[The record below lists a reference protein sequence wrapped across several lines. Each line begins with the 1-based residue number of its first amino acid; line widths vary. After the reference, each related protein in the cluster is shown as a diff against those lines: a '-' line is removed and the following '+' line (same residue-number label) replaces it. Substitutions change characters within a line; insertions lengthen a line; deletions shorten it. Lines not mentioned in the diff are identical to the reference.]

1 VNDYGPDLP
10 ARISGVKRIM
20 SVTDIDRRETRISPY
35 IIDDRE
41 RGLFRV
47 ARKSFVDEDILTRER
62 DRIFNRCWLYLGH
75 ESELS
80 KANDFLTRNVGG
92 KEVIFNRDRQG
103 AFHAFMNTCPHR
115 GAMVEREAR
124 GNALAFKCFYHGWAF
139 NNNGKFATRMP
150 PGTYPDDFNS
160 DGCANL
166 RSVPKL
172 AEYRGFYFLNYDAG
186 AVSLETYLA
195 DARSIL
201 DMLCDHG
208 PDGMEVIGGEQKY
221 SIRANWKLLMEN
233 SYDGYHAIDTH
244 GTYFE
249 YLADAIGGAAEM
261 PAETHV
267 WNLQNGHAAIEGN
280 APWGRPVAKWIP
292 AWGEDAKSEIA
303 QIKRELVSRVGEE
316 HANRIAMLGRN
327 TGIFPN
333 LVINDIMAVTIRT
346 FYPLAP
352 NNMNVS
358 AWALGV
364 KGESEGFRK
373 RRLDN
378 FLEFLGPGGFATP
391 DDVEALES
399 AQRGYAALDELAWN
413 DISRGMLK
421 PKFEATDEEQMRCFW
436 REWSDRMED
445 RA

>member
-1 VNDYGPDLP
+1 
-10 ARISGVKRIM
+10 
-20 SVTDIDRRETRISPY
+20 
-35 IIDDRE
+35 
-41 RGLFRV
+41 
-47 ARKSFVDEDILTRER
+47 
-62 DRIFNRCWLYLGH
+62 
-75 ESELS
+75 
-80 KANDFLTRNVGG
+80 
-92 KEVIFNRDRQG
+92 
-103 AFHAFMNTCPHR
+103 
-115 GAMVEREAR
+115 
-124 GNALAFKCFYHGWAF
+124 
-139 NNNGKFATRMP
+139 
-150 PGTYPDDFNS
+150 
-160 DGCANL
+160 
-166 RSVPKL
+166 
-172 AEYRGFYFLNYDAG
+172 
-186 AVSLETYLA
+186 
-195 DARSIL
+195 
-201 DMLCDHG
+201 
-208 PDGMEVIGGEQKY
+208 
-221 SIRANWKLLMEN
+221 
-233 SYDGYHAIDTH
+233 
-244 GTYFE
+244 
-249 YLADAIGGAAEM
+249 
-261 PAETHV
+261 
-267 WNLQNGHAAIEGN
+267 
-280 APWGRPVAKWIP
+280 
-292 AWGEDAKSEIA
+292 
-303 QIKRELVSRVGEE
+303 
-316 HANRIAMLGRN
+316 MLGRN